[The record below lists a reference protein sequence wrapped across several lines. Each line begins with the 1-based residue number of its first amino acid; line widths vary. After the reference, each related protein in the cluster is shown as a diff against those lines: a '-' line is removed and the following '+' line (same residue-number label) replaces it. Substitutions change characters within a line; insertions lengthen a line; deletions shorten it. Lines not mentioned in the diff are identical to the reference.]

1 VFYSLLYL
9 YVLIYLLTAG
19 INIGGGERIFLPIDL
34 SASEAEAVDATL
46 CGITP

>member
-1 VFYSLLYL
+1 LFYIVF
-9 YVLIYLLTAG
+9 IYLLTAG

-46 CGITP
+46 CGITS